1 MSVIYQ
7 LKKKKKA
14 LHGHCASSDIS
25 NGSFL
30 WVEPTF
36 REPNVQASALKPL
49 FPGGAERAPGFIL
62 HCLGLPFYGTSV
74 FVEPCIPPVTHAC
87 PPMLP
92 AVIVWIWELEHL
104 PHRLRVPSIRCPHHR
119 GLHPWGG
126 WQWALWPLCSLTFS
140 TAFSCNW
147 ESHLCGQTVQL
158 RPSYHLTCFPV
169 RSGILLSPAIR
180 SVLLSSGVFFVL
192 SFQHQ
197 PFSRGDPLSHLD
209 FPWFSISLTRQIP
222 ICQFLWHREPE
233 MFFPTPLESQLKR
246 YNLERTFSY
255 SPGGCNCC
263 CIWAT
268 TVYRLYF

>member
-1 MSVIYQ
+1 MLTLPCFLPSSFKSENWNIRLTGSLSPPSV
-7 LKKKKKA
+7 A
-14 LHGHCASSDIS
+14 LTTG
-25 NGSFL
+25 
-30 WVEPTF
+30 
-36 REPNVQASALKPL
+36 
-49 FPGGAERAPGFIL
+49 GFI
-62 HCLGLPFYGTSV
+62 HEV
-74 FVEPCIPPVTHAC
+74 DD
-87 PPMLP
+87 
-92 AVIVWIWELEHL
+92 
-104 PHRLRVPSIRCPHHR
+104 
-119 GLHPWGG
+119 
-126 WQWALWPLCSLTFS
+126 QWALWPLRSLTFS
-140 TAFSCNW
+140 TAFSCNR
-147 ESHLCGQTVQL
+147 ESHLRGQTVQL

-209 FPWFSISLTRQIP
+209 FPWFSTSLTRQIP
-222 ICQFLWHREPE
+222 ICQFLWHPEPE
-233 MFFPTPLESQLKR
+233 MFFPTPLEAQLKR